1 MEAIE
6 LFYGS
11 DSVQA
16 IVPSDQVTW
25 VVSPQRLEPVTNVDT
40 EVKRAL
46 DNPIG
51 SDNLQALVGRKGK
64 KTIILVDDYTRAT
77 PAAEILRPLLAELNA
92 AGVEDKDITLLTA
105 LGTHRAMTDDEC
117 AVRYGADV
125 VQRVQVRNHDWQ
137 DKTQLVE
144 LGKTGTGIPV
154 IINKHFL
161 EADIKLAIGN
171 IIPHIYAGWSG
182 GAKAVQP
189 GICGGA
195 TTAMTHVVAA
205 LNCTEILG
213 QADNPVRQEMEEIA
227 RRAGLDMI
235 VNTVLNTDGSVV
247 RVVAGD
253 VVAAHREGVVWAKKV
268 YAASVDTRP
277 DIVLVSAHP
286 AYFDFW
292 QATKPITVATCL
304 VKPGG
309 TVVVVTPCTEGVVP
323 DHEEMLC
330 WGDKGID
337 EVHQMLKSGQIKD
350 GVAAAV
356 HMTLSGCRERAHVI
370 VVSDPRWESDLT
382 KLGFVYK
389 PDVNSGLKAAF
400 AKEGTGATVG
410 ILTHG
415 ADTTPAR

>member
-137 DKTQLVE
+137 DETQLVE

-253 VVAAHREGVVWAKKV
+253 VVVAHREGG
-268 YAASVDTRP
+268 
-277 DIVLVSAHP
+277 
-286 AYFDFW
+286 
-292 QATKPITVATCL
+292 CL
-304 VKPGG
+304 G
-309 TVVVVTPCTEGVVP
+309 
-323 DHEEMLC
+323 
-330 WGDKGID
+330 
-337 EVHQMLKSGQIKD
+337 
-350 GVAAAV
+350 
-356 HMTLSGCRERAHVI
+356 
-370 VVSDPRWESDLT
+370 
-382 KLGFVYK
+382 
-389 PDVNSGLKAAF
+389 
-400 AKEGTGATVG
+400 
-410 ILTHG
+410 
-415 ADTTPAR
+415 